1 MAFSAAK
8 VQALAFH
15 GRFLMHLAY
24 FLEVPQCTFSGNKQV
39 YYTDFGFRSQRA
51 SLGKLGYKMVMV
63 KEH

>member
-39 YYTDFGFRSQRA
+39 YYTVHFHSTLDFGFGATA
-51 SLGKLGYKMVMV
+51 SGSCMG
-63 KEH
+63 